1 MINYNSPVAVS
12 GQTSY
17 VYRVCGVSKY
27 FEAPAGPV
35 QVLSD
40 INFSVLAGQTVAIL
54 GSSGSGKTTLLHLLG
69 MLDSPCQG
77 NIFLNNQDLALL
89 NSSEKAVLR
98 NRTIG
103 FVFQFHHLLPEFS
116 TLENVAMPGII
127 AGISRKES
135 QEKAASALELVGLG
149 HRIKHRVTTLSGGE
163 RQRAAIARAILL
175 KPSVLLADEPTG
187 NLDEQTGA
195 NVADMLLNLNREI
208 GMTIIMV
215 THNLELANL
224 MQTRCELR
232 SGVLYGQNG

>member
-69 MLDSPCQG
+69 MLDSPCKG

-195 NVADMLLNLNREI
+195 SVADMLLNLNREI

-215 THNLELANL
+215 THNLDLANL

>member
-195 NVADMLLNLNREI
+195 SVADMLLNLNREI

-215 THNLELANL
+215 THNLDLANL

>member
-1 MINYNSPVAVS
+1 MIDYNSPVAVS

-135 QEKAASALELVGLG
+135 QEKAALALELVGLG

-195 NVADMLLNLNREI
+195 SVADMLLNLNREI

-215 THNLELANL
+215 THNLDLANL